1 MTLERP
7 DLAYKCLDMVYRQA
21 RNAYASSIVVGVFIA
36 ALFWSQADHRII
48 VGWTLAYGAMIV
60 LRHRLGTLFAL
71 QLPSESH
78 WKRWLGYMEGTV
90 LASGVLWGGYG
101 AYLATV
107 ADADR
112 LAAIVITLGGLVS
125 GAVIA
130 YGVLRRTYLAFALP
144 ALLPIGLVLMATG
157 TYERITLGLL
167 VLAWLYFAT
176 LVAERFRSYAVEALN
191 MQFENEGLMRDVVEQ
206 RDKAEELAQQLKRLS
221 SQDGLTGI
229 ANRRHFDESLGAA
242 WQDAIDG
249 RTSIALVLCDVDSF
263 KLYNDTYGHQ
273 QGDTCLRQLANI
285 LQTHAKAAGALAARF
300 GGEEFV
306 VLLPKGDQAAAIT
319 LAEGVRAAL
328 AALAMPHSKSVAAP
342 YVTASLGVCATVPT
356 AEQSLASLIARAD
369 EALYEAKHTGRN
381 RVAARNFAA

>member
-1 MTLERP
+1 L
-7 DLAYKCLDMVYRQA
+7 
-21 RNAYASSIVVGVFIA
+21 
-36 ALFWSQADHRII
+36 ADHRII
-48 VGWTLAYGAMIV
+48 AGWTLAYGAMIW
-60 LRHRLGTLFAL
+60 LRHRLGVLFAL

-90 LASGVLWGGYG
+90 LASGLLWGLYG

-130 YGVLRRTYLAFALP
+130 YGVLRRTYFALP
-144 ALLPIGLVLMATG
+144 ALLPIGLVLMAAG
-157 TYERITLGLL
+157 TYERVTLGLL

-191 MQFENEGLMRDVVEQ
+191 MQFENEHLMRDVVEQ
-206 RDKAEELAQQLKRLS
+206 RDRAEELAHQLKRLS

-229 ANRRHFDESLGAA
+229 ANRRHFDEELGAA
-242 WQDAIDG
+242 WQAALEE
-249 RTSIALVLCDVDSF
+249 RRSLALVLCDVDSF

-273 QGDTCLRQLANI
+273 QGDACLRQLAGL
-285 LQTHAKAAGALAARF
+285 LQSHAKAAGALAARF

-306 VLLPKGDQAAAIT
+306 VLLPRGDQAAAIA
-319 LAEGVRAAL
+319 LAESVRAAL

-342 YVTASLGVCATVPT
+342 YVTASLGVCATVP
-356 AEQSLASLIARAD
+356 AEDQSLASLIARAD